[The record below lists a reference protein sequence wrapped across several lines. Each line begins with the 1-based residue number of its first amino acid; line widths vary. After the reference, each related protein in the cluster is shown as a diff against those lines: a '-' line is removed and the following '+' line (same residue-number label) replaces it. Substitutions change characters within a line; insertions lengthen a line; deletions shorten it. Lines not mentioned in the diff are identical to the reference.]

1 MRRISIALFAS
12 LATLAFALPAAAEEP
27 VKTDTTP
34 APAATATTPPAPAA
48 EKPSSGSIEEH
59 NREFLGKGS
68 LIIGAERVFGFSS
81 STLKP
86 KDTDA
91 IKTTQ
96 WGILW
101 GAGATNVFQI
111 PRMAIDYVAFD
122 QVTFGGSF
130 GLAHTSTT
138 TPARDMGTVTIPEST
153 NGQTNWIF
161 APRAGYIFGGKGVLS
176 LWVRAGFS
184 VWSMPVMGMD
194 STWGTALNFEP
205 EIIISPWKHVGVYL
219 GGVVDF
225 GLFGKATPVAGADS
239 ASYNVTNFGA
249 TGGLRAWF

>member
-1 MRRISIALFAS
+1 MRRISLALFAS
-12 LATLAFALPAAAEEP
+12 IATLAFALPAAAEEP
-27 VKTDTTP
+27 AKTDTTP
-34 APAATATTPPAPAA
+34 APVTPPPPVTPKA
-48 EKPSSGSIEEH
+48 IEEN
-59 NREFLGKGS
+59 NRDFLGKGS

-81 STLKP
+81 SSLKP
-86 KDTDA
+86 KDYDA

-101 GAGATNVFQI
+101 GGGATNVFQI

-122 QVTFGGSF
+122 QVTFGGSL
-130 GLAHTSTT
+130 GIAHTSTT
-138 TPARDMGTVTIPEST
+138 TPGTTTGTITIPEST
-153 NGQTNWIF
+153 DSQTNWIF

-184 VWSMPVMGMD
+184 VWSMPTGGMN
-194 STWGTALNFEP
+194 SAWGTALNFEP

-239 ASYNVTNFGA
+239 ASYTVTNFGA